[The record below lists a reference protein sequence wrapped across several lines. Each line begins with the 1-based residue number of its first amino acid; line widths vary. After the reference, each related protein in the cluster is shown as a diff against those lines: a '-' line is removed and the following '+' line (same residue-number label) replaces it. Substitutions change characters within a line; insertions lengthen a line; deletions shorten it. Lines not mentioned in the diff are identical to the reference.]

1 MDMPANP
8 KSDSPAEA
16 MRFLTKVWGFD
27 AGMPQVVA
35 FCGHYDAEQFH
46 PDLFTVLGVQCPD
59 RLTNAVVKR
68 QAEYLVGRRLARSAL
83 EALCSAVVD
92 IPTGEGGAP
101 QWPSGIAGSISHSH
115 GVGVCLAV
123 ADADMLVGIDVEMIA
138 SEKLMTVILRRTLN
152 DSECDLI
159 EDLPLTVKRT
169 MATLVFSAKETLY
182 KLLYPVVGRYFGFS
196 CAEIR
201 ALPDAGML
209 RLYLTSDLHPSLPKG
224 VFFDLMYST
233 TVDQV
238 MTWAVISRSA
248 LPVPGAPQPV

>member
-1 MDMPANP
+1 MDMPADI
-8 KSDSPAEA
+8 KSDISAEA
-16 MRFLTKVWGFD
+16 GRFLTKVTEFD
-27 AGMPQVVA
+27 AGTPQVVG
-35 FCGHYDAEQFH
+35 FCGHYDAAQFH
-46 PDLFTVLGVQCPD
+46 PDLFAVLGVECPD
-59 RLTNAVVKR
+59 RLTDAVVKR
-68 QAEYLVGRRLARSAL
+68 QAEYLVGRHLARTAL
-83 EALCSAVVD
+83 ESLRSAVVD

-123 ADADMLVGIDVEMIA
+123 ADADMLVGIDVEMVA
-138 SEKLMTVILRRTLN
+138 SEKLMTAILRRTMN
-152 DSECDLI
+152 ESECDLI
-159 EDLPLTVKRT
+159 EDLPLTPKRT

-201 ALPDAGML
+201 TLPDAGML

-224 VFFDLMYST
+224 TFFDLTYST

-238 MTWAVISRSA
+238 MTWAVISRPA
-248 LPVPGAPQPV
+248 